1 MRSVVGAFTQCWF
14 RLPRNT
20 AFHRLRPTP
29 RRSEGDGLAL
39 HSGLP
44 DRTMPTGRRNT
55 GIQIIGTVTL
65 LIKSSGPYGR
75 SCGAMKSN
83 EWLAQIVILAGE
95 VAVSPA
101 TQTAAA
107 APPHAAP
114 ICPAHHRQQTPQ

>member
-14 RLPRNT
+14 QLPRNT

-29 RRSEGDGLAL
+29 RRSVGDGLAL

-75 SCGAMKSN
+75 SGGAMKSN
-83 EWLAQIVILAGE
+83 DRIGQPGTMAGD
-95 VAVSPA
+95 VVLC
-101 TQTAAA
+101 AA
-107 APPHAAP
+107 
-114 ICPAHHRQQTPQ
+114 HRPGSA

>member
-83 EWLAQIVILAGE
+83 EWLAQIVIMAGGVG
-95 VAVSPA
+95 VADA
-101 TQTAAA
+101 TEAVASRAPQAANS
-107 APPHAAP
+107 
-114 ICPAHHRQQTPQ
+114 